1 MHPLP
6 RATAVSR
13 PGQFGG
19 LYRMLALDVVLPLV
33 AVQTGLHAGLSP
45 VAALS
50 VAALFPLA
58 DTVLGI
64 VRSHGVS
71 IIAAVSLAAI
81 LTGLGL
87 ALATGNAL
95 FAILKDSAFTL
106 VFSIIFLG
114 SLATSRPLVFRL
126 YRQML
131 DPGAGA
137 ALESTWNERAAFR
150 SVFRLMTLVWGLGL
164 LGEALLRVLTSFT
177 LPVRAA
183 AAASPWIAFVCIG
196 GLIAWTVLYSRAR
209 TRAAQRAGFVL
220 P

>member
-1 MHPLP
+1 MSTASQSP
-6 RATAVSR
+6 RANR
-13 PGQFGG
+13 FFG

-33 AVQTGLHAGLSP
+33 AVQTGLHAGLTP
-45 VAALS
+45 VVALAI
-50 VAALFPLA
+50 AALFPLA

-64 VRSHGVS
+64 LQSRSVS

-87 ALATGNAL
+87 AFATGNAL
-95 FAILKDSAFTL
+95 YAILKDSAFTL
-106 VFSIIFLG
+106 VFSLLFLG
-114 SLATSRPLVFRL
+114 SLASSQPLVFRL

-131 DPGAGA
+131 DRSAEA
-137 ALESTWNERAAFR
+137 ALQAVWNERAAFR

-164 LGEALLRVLTSFT
+164 LGEALLRVLVSFT
-177 LPVRAA
+177 LPVRTAA
-183 AAASPWIAFVCIG
+183 GASPFIAALCIG

-209 TRAAQRAGFVL
+209 RRAAQRAGFVL

>member
-1 MHPLP
+1 MSTASQSP
-6 RATAVSR
+6 RANR
-13 PGQFGG
+13 FFG

-33 AVQTGLHAGLSP
+33 AVQTGLHAGLTP
-45 VAALS
+45 VVALA

-64 VRSHGVS
+64 VQSRSVS
-71 IIAAVSLAAI
+71 IIAAVSMVAI

-87 ALATGNAL
+87 AFTTGNAL
-95 FAILKDSAFTL
+95 YAILKDSAFTL
-106 VFSIIFLG
+106 VFSLLFLG
-114 SLATSRPLVFRL
+114 SLASSQPLVFRL

-131 DPGAGA
+131 DPSAGA
-137 ALESTWNERAAFR
+137 ALQGVWNERAAFR

-164 LGEALLRVLTSFT
+164 LGEALLRVLVSFT

-183 AAASPWIAFVCIG
+183 AGASPLIAFLCIG

-209 TRAAQRAGFVL
+209 RRAAQRAGFVL